1 MHLRTP
7 VLAAAALLLAA
18 GAADAQT
25 TRAPLDHEIVV
36 GGVPVGCTGIGQ
48 TKNDPKW
55 QAYNVR
61 VEFADTAR
69 GLLADET
76 LTLIDR
82 GAPVM
87 SVKCEGPWILL
98 RLPPGRAYQVSGT
111 VPQGGGPQ
119 TTTVKGPS
127 HGQGVFVLTFP
138 IAQ

>member
-1 MHLRTP
+1 MRLRTTL
-7 VLAAAALLLAA
+7 LAVAALALA

-25 TRAPLDHEIVV
+25 TRVPLDHEVV
-36 GGVPVGCTGIGQ
+36 IAGVPVGCTGIGQ

-76 LTLIDR
+76 LTLSD
-82 GAPVM
+82 GDAPVL

-98 RLPPGRAYQVSGT
+98 KLPVGHAFGVSGT
-111 VPQGGGPQ
+111 VPHGGGPQ
-119 TTTVKGPS
+119 TATVKAPS